1 MSPTCWQDEI
11 EARADKCTRVED
23 ELDELKYWVQDLS
36 NELDFFIEEVEG
48 DPYETSRSIL
58 IGFIKEIQVKLEKK
72 KNEVMGYE

>member
-1 MSPTCWQDEI
+1 MVTCWIDEM
-11 EARADKCTRVED
+11 EARSDRLVKVDA
-23 ELDELKYWVQDLS
+23 ELDELKQWIQDLS
-36 NELDFFIEEVEG
+36 NELDFYVEEVEG